1 MKSLS
6 LTTPHAIIMVG
17 IPGSGKSF
25 FAEKFS
31 HTFGMP
37 RIDIETLTRFT
48 PNDTVA
54 DELLLHVLSELSKT
68 HTSLIVEAEAS
79 SRARRTELAKFFR
92 AKGYEVL
99 FVWVQTDNETAKQ
112 RTIKTRSVQADY
124 FDTAMRKFSAPH
136 PSEKPLVIS
145 GKHTYASQAKI
156 VLKRLSAPRAD
167 ISLHQKP
174 PIRKGT
180 ITVR

>member
-6 LTTPHAIIMVG
+6 LNNPHAIVMVG

-37 RIDIETLTRFT
+37 HIDIEALFRFT
-48 PNDTVA
+48 TSDTMA
-54 DELLLHVLSELSKT
+54 DELLLHILSEITKT
-68 HTSLIVEAEAS
+68 QSSLIIEAEAS
-79 SRARRTELAKFFR
+79 SRARRTELAKFFKS
-92 AKGYEVL
+92 KGYEVL
-99 FVWVQTDNETAKQ
+99 YVWVQTDNETSKQ
-112 RTIKTRSVQADY
+112 RTIKTRGVGPEY
-124 FDTAMRKFSAPH
+124 FDTAIKKFSAPH
-136 PSEKPLVIS
+136 SSERPLVIS

-156 VLKRLSAPRAD
+156 VLKRLSAPRVD
-167 ISLHQKP
+167 ISSHQKP

>member
-6 LTTPHAIIMVG
+6 LNNPHAIIMVG
-17 IPGSGKSF
+17 VPGSGKSF

-37 RIDIETLTRFT
+37 RVDIEALLRYTT
-48 PNDTVA
+48 NESIA
-54 DELLLHVLSELSKT
+54 DELLLHVLSEIAKT
-68 HTSLIVEAEAS
+68 HTSLLVEAEAS
-79 SRARRTELAKFFR
+79 SRARRTELAKFFKS
-92 AKGYEVL
+92 KGYETL

-112 RTIKTRSVQADY
+112 RTLKSRGVQPEY
-124 FDTAMRKFSAPH
+124 FSAAMKKFSAPH

-156 VLKRLSAPRAD
+156 VLKRLSAPRVD